1 MSVKGRVA
9 IVTGAG
15 GGLGREYALLLG
27 KLGAKVVVNDYGG
40 TLEGQPGTISR
51 AQSVVDEIR
60 AAGGSAIADG
70 HDVSIQTQAQAI
82 VTDCLAEYGRVDILV
97 NNAGISGKPSSHAAL
112 DAPAFMRVI
121 EIGVLGTQLM
131 TSAVWSTMEKQGHG
145 RIVNVSSD
153 AIIGFGA
160 GGDCAYSASKGAV
173 FAITQDLGRFSPS
186 CGIKLNAI
194 LPSGASRMGDLS
206 EASKMITQTYFET
219 RKCAPLLVAL
229 CADECPVSGACIA
242 TGAGRAARVALATF
256 PGHTNETTAE
266 GFLENWS
273 KVMGDEK
280 DVYIPK
286 DTLDHVRY
294 GVRLASGLEVPELP
308 SLGII
313 PTTSKQSS

>member
-1 MSVKGRVA
+1 MSVNNRVA

-40 TLEGQPGTISR
+40 SLEGQPGSISR
-51 AQSVVDEIR
+51 AQSVANEIN
-60 AAGGSAIADG
+60 AAGGIAIADG
-70 HDVSIQTQAQAI
+70 HDVSIQADAQQI
-82 VTDCLAEYGRVDILV
+82 VANCVAEFGRVDILV

-121 EIGVLGTQLM
+121 EIAVLGSQLM
-131 TSAVWSTMEKQGHG
+131 TSAVWSIMEEQRHG

-173 FAITQDLGRFSPS
+173 FAMTQDLGRFSPS

-206 EASKMITQTYFET
+206 EASNMITQTYFEPS
-219 RKCAPLLVAL
+219 KCAPLLVAL
-229 CADECPVSGACIA
+229 CSDECPVSGACIA

-256 PGHTNETTAE
+256 PGHTNETTVE
-266 GFLENWS
+266 GYLANWD
-273 KVMGDEK
+273 KVMGNEK

-313 PTTSKQSS
+313 PTASKQSS